1 MALRQPLCKN
11 QSYALVMDF
20 QQGRSDNIT
29 IFMRSEKL
37 ALNNL
42 RVGLEPSDAVKW
54 TWTMFCSFGG
64 I

>member
-1 MALRQPLCKN
+1 MALPQPLCKN

-20 QQGRSDNIT
+20 QQGRSDNTT

-42 RVGLEPSDAVKW
+42 RVGLEPSDAVK
-54 TWTMFCSFGG
+54 
-64 I
+64 